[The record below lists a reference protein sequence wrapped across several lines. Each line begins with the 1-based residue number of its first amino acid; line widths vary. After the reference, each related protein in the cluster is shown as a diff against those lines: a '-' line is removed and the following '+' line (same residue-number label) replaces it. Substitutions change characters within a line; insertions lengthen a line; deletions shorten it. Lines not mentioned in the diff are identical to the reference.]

1 MPIKALKKVVLC
13 KVETTAGTDAVP
25 VVGADAML
33 ALNVS
38 VTPAN
43 VRHTARN
50 AAVPFFG
57 NHGQINVGETMQIE
71 FDIEMAGAGAVAT
84 VPGYAPAMLGCAM
97 SETITPSTGPVT
109 YNVISDAEKTVTIYF
124 YWENQLHKLLGAM
137 GSQEWRFQEG
147 GVPLI
152 HFAFEGIYGGIT
164 TVAPSVPTLTAFQ
177 EALAMTKVNTPTF
190 TLHGYAAPLASMTI
204 TQNNSIV
211 YKNRPNSEKIH
222 YTGRSMTGNVTI
234 ELPLIAT
241 KAFVD
246 ICRAG
251 TTGTMILQHG
261 TAAGNRANILAS
273 DVRLKNPRYSE
284 GDNMAMLTM
293 DMDLRYGGSGNDEFI
308 YTTQ

>member
-13 KVETTAGTDAVP
+13 KVETTSGTDAAP
-25 VVGADAML
+25 VVGTNAML
-33 ALNVS
+33 ALNVQ

-43 VRHTARN
+43 VRYTDRN

-71 FDIEMAGAGAVAT
+71 FDIEMAGAGTVAG
-84 VPGYAPAMLGCAM
+84 VPGYADAMLGCAM
-97 SETITPSTGPVT
+97 SETITPTTGPVA

-124 YWENQLHKLLGAM
+124 YWENQLHKLIGAM
-137 GSQEWRFQEG
+137 GSQEWRCQEG

-152 HFAFEGIYGGIT
+152 RFTFEGIYGGISAST
-164 TVAPSVPTLTAFQ
+164 PGAPVLTAFQ
-177 EALAMTKVNTPTF
+177 EALAMTFANTTF
-190 TLHGYAAPLASMTI
+190 SLHGYAAPLASLTI

-222 YTGRSMTGNVTI
+222 YTGRSMTGSVTI
-234 ELPLIAT
+234 ELPTAAT

-251 TTGTMILQHG
+251 TTGTLSMVHG
-261 TAAGNRANILAS
+261 TTAGNKVLIDAT

-284 GDNMAMLTM
+284 ADNMAMLSM
-293 DMDLRYGGSGNDEFI
+293 DMDLRYGAAGNDEFS
-308 YTTQ
+308 YKTQ

>member
-25 VVGADAML
+25 VVGSNAML

-43 VRHTARN
+43 VRYIARN

-57 NHGQINVGETMQIE
+57 NHGEINVGETMQIE
-71 FDIEMAGAGAVAT
+71 FDIEMAGAGTAAG
-84 VPGYAPAMLGCAM
+84 VPGYAPAMMGCAM
-97 SETITPSTGPVT
+97 SETITPTTGPVT
-109 YNVISDAEKTVTIYF
+109 YNLISDSEKTVTIYF
-124 YWENQLHKLLGAM
+124 YWENQLHKLLGAL

-147 GVPLI
+147 NVPLI
-152 HFAFEGIYGGIT
+152 HFSFEGIYGGIT
-164 TVAPSVPTLTAFQ
+164 SSAPGVPVLSAFQ

-222 YTGRSMTGNVTI
+222 YTGRSMSGNVTI
-234 ELPLIAT
+234 ELPGVGS

-251 TTGTMILQHG
+251 TTGALALVHG
-261 TAAGNRANILAS
+261 TTAGNKVLIDAT

-284 GDNMAMLTM
+284 ADNMAMLTM
-293 DMDLRYGGSGNDEFI
+293 DMDLRYGAAGNDEFT
-308 YTTQ
+308 YKTQ